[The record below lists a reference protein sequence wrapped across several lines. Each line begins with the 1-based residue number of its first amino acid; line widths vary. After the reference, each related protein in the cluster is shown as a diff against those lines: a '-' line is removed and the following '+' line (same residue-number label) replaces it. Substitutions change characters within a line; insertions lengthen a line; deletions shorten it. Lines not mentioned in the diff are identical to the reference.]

1 MARVTM
7 YLEIPV
13 KGEHKRYEQLCDTLQ
28 SLVEA
33 HELDGYFTLTF
44 NEEPCVQPD
53 HRPDLSQ
60 LADAIAEAQGFPN
73 GK

>member
-1 MARVTM
+1 
-7 YLEIPV
+7 
-13 KGEHKRYEQLCDTLQ
+13 
-28 SLVEA
+28 VEA